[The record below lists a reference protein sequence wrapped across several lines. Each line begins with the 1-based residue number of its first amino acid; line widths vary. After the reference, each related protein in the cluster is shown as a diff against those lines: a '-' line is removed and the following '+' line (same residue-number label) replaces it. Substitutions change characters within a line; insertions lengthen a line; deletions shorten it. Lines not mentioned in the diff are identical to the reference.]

1 MMAWIRRH
9 PVAAFLAWFF
19 PVGWAIAFIPLIAKN
34 TLGVEWGIEALPRPN
49 LEGLKNILREMAAP
63 QRNPS
68 EFVDMSLLD
77 EIEKEGFMQK
87 LR

>member
-1 MMAWIRRH
+1 MKVLRKYLRVDDPESIEATYDFFSRR
-9 PVAAFLAWFF
+9 
-19 PVGWAIAFIPLIAKN
+19 ID
-34 TLGVEWGIEALPRPN
+34 ALPRPN